1 MFVVSNSVSTIKKTV
16 GHVGTQLEMKE
27 KLDFLNWLIVDEY
40 SSQHTDILKRWHPET
55 GQWFINS
62 DEFQEWL
69 STGKQTLYCPGIPGA
84 GKTITT
90 AAVIHHISE
99 RASGKSRIG
108 IAYFYFNFS
117 RQKEQTVEYFLASVL
132 RQFAFGQTSLPE
144 KLGKLHLKCNR
155 QARRPSYKDLFKN
168 LKLILKLYT
177 RAYIVMEALDE
188 CATVNGCRKGIISTV
203 LNLQEETGVNIFF
216 TSRTSDEIA
225 VAIEKDLV
233 LPIFARNVDI
243 QKYLDHQM
251 LLQDLDIFD
260 QQFRKLVASELANA
274 AKGM

>member
-1 MFVVSNSVSTIKKTV
+1 
-16 GHVGTQLEMKE
+16 
-27 KLDFLNWLIVDEY
+27 
-40 SSQHTDILKRWHPET
+40 
-55 GQWFINS
+55 
-62 DEFQEWL
+62 
-69 STGKQTLYCPGIPGA
+69 
-84 GKTITT
+84 
-90 AAVIHHISE
+90 
-99 RASGKSRIG
+99 
-108 IAYFYFNFS
+108 
-117 RQKEQTVEYFLASVL
+117 
-132 RQFAFGQTSLPE
+132 
-144 KLGKLHLKCNR
+144 
-155 QARRPSYKDLFKN
+155 
-168 LKLILKLYT
+168 
-177 RAYIVMEALDE
+177 MEALDE